1 MARALELESQR
12 WARDV
17 APQRLDSHYH
27 SELAIDII
35 QVTQPAPRALLQAV
49 WHAVWHAEP
58 TPVRSLC
65 VCKHVPSPS
74 TTHPLCQHVTF
85 PLCHLSLGGL
95 LLSSALTPADHLPGP
110 GQG

>member
-35 QVTQPAPRALLQAV
+35 QVTQPPLVLSYK
-49 WHAVWHAEP
+49 HAEP

-85 PLCHLSLGGL
+85 PLRHLSLGGL